1 MITMKIIYS
10 LLMFLSIST
19 IYAQDVN
26 FTSQNVSGGNGNTGV
41 VDLNG
46 DYLDDLLTP
55 SSSTL
60 QIQYQTATGLDL
72 VNIPISASNSPS
84 WSITA
89 GDYDANGINDIIFGG
104 GNGVSFI
111 KANSD
116 GSDYSEDDQ
125 SDIFIF
131 SQRANFIDIN
141 NDGDLDAFICHDVA
155 PNVYFLND
163 GNGEF
168 LDEIQG
174 GIGDTP
180 TGHNYGS
187 IWFDYDNDGDSD
199 LYLSKC
205 VFGSQDPEDAR
216 RKNQLYRN
224 NGDGT
229 FTEVGEIAGVDTG
242 TQSWSS
248 AVGDFDND
256 GDMDII
262 AADEHFNE
270 IGTIFYLNNG
280 DGTFSDITSGSG
292 FEGLDGAREI
302 VTFDFNN
309 DGFLDIYSGLQT
321 TLLLN
326 NGDMTF
332 TANSDQIPGGGTVG
346 DINNDG
352 FLDVYTNG
360 NVSVN
365 DGNNNNWL
373 KINLKGVESNING
386 IGAKITIEGD
396 FGIKVRN
403 VRSGEGFANM
413 HSLNPHFGLGNSTTI
428 DLLTIEWP
436 SGIVDSIENVNTNQ
450 TVFVQEG
457 SEVLDVSNNQN
468 TLDLSIFP
476 IPADNSLNISFP
488 NNTLVT
494 TATIADI
501 TGKITRVKI
510 VDNTI
515 DVRSLSSGVYFL
527 QIETVDGKKAV
538 KKFTKK

>member
-1 MITMKIIYS
+1 MKKIHALFI
-10 LLMFLSIST
+10 FLCFSSV
-19 IYAQDVN
+19 YAQDIT
-26 FTSQNVSGGNGNTGV
+26 FTTQSVSGGGGNTGV

-46 DYLDDLLTP
+46 DYLDDLLSP
-55 SSSTL
+55 SSSNL
-60 QIQYQTATGLDL
+60 QIRYQTTTGFEL
-72 VNIPISASNSPS
+72 VNIPVSTSNPPS
-84 WSITA
+84 WSVSA
-89 GDYDANGINDIIFGG
+89 ADYDANGINDIMYGG
-104 GNGVSFI
+104 GSGVSFL
-111 KANSD
+111 KANAD
-116 GSDYSEDDQ
+116 GTSFSQDAE

-131 SQRANFIDIN
+131 SQRTNFVDIN
-141 NDGDLDAFICHDVA
+141 NDGDLDAFVCHDVA

-163 GNGEF
+163 GNGSF
-168 LDEIQG
+168 LNEIQG
-174 GIGDTP
+174 GLGDTP

-205 VFGSQDPEDAR
+205 VFGSQNPSDSR
-216 RKNQLYRN
+216 RRDQLHRN

-229 FTEVGEIAGVDTG
+229 FTEVGATAGVDTG

-270 IGTIFYLNNG
+270 IGTVFYENNG
-280 DGTFSDITSGSG
+280 DGTFSNITSGSG
-292 FEGLDGAREI
+292 FAGLDGAREI

-332 TANSDQIPGGGTVG
+332 SANAMQVPGAGAIG
-346 DINNDG
+346 DLNNDG
-352 FLDVYTNG
+352 FLDIRTNG
-360 NVSVN
+360 AVRFN

-373 KINLKGVESNING
+373 KINLEGTESNING

-396 FGIKVRN
+396 FGIQIRN

-413 HSLNPHFGLGNSTTI
+413 HTLNPHFGLGDATTI

-436 SGIVDSIENVNTNQ
+436 SGVVDSIENIGVNQ
-450 TVFVQEG
+450 TVFAREG
-457 SEVLDVSNNQN
+457 NDILGIEDTENSINLTLFPNPAEGVLR
-468 TLDLSIFP
+468 I
-476 IPADNSLNISFP
+476 NST
-488 NNTLVT
+488 NNTLQA
-494 TATIADI
+494 TANIIDI
-501 TGKITRVKI
+501 TGRVTSVAI
-510 VDNTI
+510 INNTI
-515 DVRSLSSGVYFL
+515 NVKALSTGIYFL
-527 QIETVDGKKAV
+527 QLETTDNQKLIR
-538 KKFTKK
+538 KFTKK